1 MTTFSELRESGC
13 QPLSEPKAPCGRSST
28 VRVTA
33 AGACCEPFFVLCLSS
48 VVHRRSSLLT
58 FHQTCFFASKDDGN
72 VAQTGALRPE
82 RTATDAMQT
91 IHAPNES
98 VRFRLA

>member
-1 MTTFSELRESGC
+1 MGGPQPELW
-13 QPLSEPKAPCGRSST
+13 ST
-28 VRVTA
+28 
-33 AGACCEPFFVLCLSS
+33 LCLLSLFALQKNAWLTHFCGAKDDVYVS
-48 VVHRRSSLLT
+48 RKPHDSTRSSLLT